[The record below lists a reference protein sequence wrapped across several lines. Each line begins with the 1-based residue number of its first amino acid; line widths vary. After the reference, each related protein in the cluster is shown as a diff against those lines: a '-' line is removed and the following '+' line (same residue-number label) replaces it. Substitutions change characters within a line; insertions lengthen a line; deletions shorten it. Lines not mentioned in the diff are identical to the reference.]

1 MQLNSQCFTSPKTS
15 ICLSLFKMFLNI
27 KLGMKVFQTIS
38 LNFNYDSEVN
48 VFDLLLK
55 SQDILIQN
63 ILIFRV
69 TRTRSRKAGVRCL
82 RGPQPASN
90 PPAATILTT
99 RLWLRMG
106 KSNPYSHCVLPKAF
120 RSEIPLAIVH
130 PRKQCEGLI
139 SIQWALSSVQMRLLS
154 GRCFQIHFVCLLI
167 CRDSISFHDC

>member
-1 MQLNSQCFTSPKTS
+1 M
-15 ICLSLFKMFLNI
+15 
-27 KLGMKVFQTIS
+27 KL
-38 LNFNYDSEVN
+38 

-55 SQDILIQN
+55 SKDILIQN

-167 CRDSISFHDC
+167 CRDSISFHDCCDKRRCDIFILFMKLIYFSF